1 MTSKIAYTRSDTHKV
16 SHPRWKRVELW
27 PTTNRTAFGRCV
39 YTSRGNPAKG
49 REKKLLPN
57 PIGRGGERER
67 EKRWAH
73 GANGRPLFF
82 LLTTRG
88 VYVVHPYPRGRHWD
102 RDNDELPSR
111 KGFFP
116 PFFDGIH
123 RWTSEGSAHKYIASC
138 CAPEKNSVWCFSS
151 FVWIDST
158 FYFCNSGD
166 FIFYSI
172 YF

>member
-1 MTSKIAYTRSDTHKV
+1 MDG
-16 SHPRWKRVELW
+16 P
-27 PTTNRTAFGRCV
+27 F
-39 YTSRGNPAKG
+39 
-49 REKKLLPN
+49 
-57 PIGRGGERER
+57 
-67 EKRWAH
+67 
-73 GANGRPLFF
+73 FF

-138 CAPEKNSVWCFSS
+138 CAPEKNSV
-151 FVWIDST
+151 FVFHHSCGLT
-158 FYFCNSGD
+158 QL
-166 FIFYSI
+166 FIFVIQVILFLIQFLFSASESKKVSKKVLCRHHLHE
-172 YF
+172 FVALSPLLT